1 MLLGRARIHV
11 VCANYQLPCH
21 FSRVSPQLDSYS
33 TAVVHALRK
42 HTTQVAL
49 RVRLELPEE
58 TARALIG
65 SGD

>member
-1 MLLGRARIHV
+1 MWCVQTI
-11 VCANYQLPCH
+11 N
-21 FSRVSPQLDSYS
+21 FRVIFHASLHSYS